1 MFDCLE
7 RWEKDLNAKWINN
20 VIEKFTYTSSL
31 HFHSTTI
38 FFRFYLYGSQHAFF
52 SLNQMNINNIFF
64 SFMHAQNPLSN
75 WTTCVLF
82 FSYSAKPKWLNVNS
96 LILPVDEPNEKKFAL
111 RLTGLVYNMH
121 FLAGIFFQW
130 RRRWWKSFI
139 NSMLI
144 ALNCLY
150 FKIKLIC
157 KHAFNYLAY
166 KFFRPYSTLG
176 CWFFFIFHSKQ
187 NRCCTMHTV
196 DKMRES
202 EKKSQ

>member
-38 FFRFYLYGSQHAFF
+38 FLRFYLYGSQHAFF

-96 LILPVDEPNEKKFAL
+96 LILPVDEPNEKKIRSPFDWFGVQHAL
-111 RLTGLVYNMH
+111 SGWD
-121 FLAGIFFQW
+121 FFPVEEEVVE
-130 RRRWWKSFI
+130 KFYKF
-139 NSMLI
+139 N
-144 ALNCLY
+144 ANC
-150 FKIKLIC
+150 IKL
-157 KHAFNYLAY
+157 
-166 KFFRPYSTLG
+166 
-176 CWFFFIFHSKQ
+176 FIFQ
-187 NRCCTMHTV
+187 N
-196 DKMRES
+196 
-202 EKKSQ
+202 